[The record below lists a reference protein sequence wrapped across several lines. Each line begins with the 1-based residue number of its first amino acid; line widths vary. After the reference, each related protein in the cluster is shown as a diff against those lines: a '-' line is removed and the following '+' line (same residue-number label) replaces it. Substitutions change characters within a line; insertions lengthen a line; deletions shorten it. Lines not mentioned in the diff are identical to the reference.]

1 MVDRFNARDSNLPH
15 KKFNPLTI
23 HGKAANAVTSGL
35 NASIVHQK
43 SNADLSRAV
52 EKLTESHKELTE
64 LKKPMLAH
72 GAIEQIDSTLID
84 SSSLSSQADPLSDLV
99 ENFASID
106 VEYKK
111 ALEHGSVLRNKPDAI
126 SEQMQRVGRLLLQ
139 QEVIFSSAEPDLV
152 QQIKMMEKKL
162 ADESNLVT
170 ELKASKQSCDVEMDR
185 IIREGV
191 TKNQKYEEAISRLEQ
206 KVHRRNFQI
215 EGLKKE
221 NGSKDSDFRKLKIEV
236 TEVARLEQRGS
247 DNVTALE
254 KQMLSLRKSHNR
266 LQDDFK
272 GLTCK
277 YEASALIEK
286 GLRADLQGTE
296 SDRENWQ
303 RKYNAIKAELE
314 SLKREERNAVEEA
327 RTMRD
332 DMGKQLK
339 LVEQRIIDEQAWAT
353 KNCDA
358 EWLTHLHE
366 ACGTSTDTSCW
377 IIDKLWKTIP
387 STSIRS
393 VPLDIRR
400 VRLELSTVFT
410 YKPQRCNKNLN
421 AKTKKRALKVLL
433 CLTHGDV
440 PRLWEC
446 LHRIYEFWY
455 IWEDTS
461 LLDDTR
467 IMLFPLLWGIVF
479 KAITM
484 RNLQDIRGVIL
495 WLMLQLGCSLL
506 RYSNDSC
513 QFEELL
519 AKVHSLQ
526 ESSDTLLRA
535 AALRF
540 STINKY
546 LMMSDGI
553 SVLEDPSL
561 YSYCQALDTGPDEA
575 VTMIARELGKTEAV
589 AICVLT
595 YRGLDFHVEIDDK
608 EDSFFWHGDSNGVAF
623 FLGFDLVPWFALVDD
638 ERCWEIVEGGGH
650 ALRVWASRYELWL
663 NKCPEK
669 FVELLQ
675 NRMNID

>member
-1 MVDRFNARDSNLPH
+1 MGDTFNARSAH
-15 KKFNPLTI
+15 KQFKPPTLTRN
-23 HGKAANAVTSGL
+23 AANAGISGL
-35 NASIVHQK
+35 YASIVHQK
-43 SNADLSRAV
+43 SNADLNRAA
-52 EKLTESHKELTE
+52 EEIIESHKKLTELR
-64 LKKPMLAH
+64 KPLLAH
-72 GAIEQIDSTLID
+72 GAIEEIDSTLIG
-84 SSSLSSQADPLSDLV
+84 SSLTSQADPLCELV
-99 ENFASID
+99 EKLARVD

-111 ALEHGSVLRNKPDAI
+111 AVEHDSILRNKPDAI
-126 SEQMQRVGRLLLQ
+126 SGQMERVGRLLLQ

-152 QQIKMMEKKL
+152 QQIKMMEQKL

-185 IIREGV
+185 IIHEGV
-191 TKNQKYEEAISRLEQ
+191 TTNQRYEEAILRLEQ
-206 KVHRRNFQI
+206 KVQRRNSQI
-215 EGLKKE
+215 ERLKKE
-221 NGSKDSDFRKLKIEV
+221 NDSKDRKLKVEL
-236 TEVARLEQRGS
+236 TEIARLEQRDS
-247 DNVTALE
+247 DNVTDLE
-254 KQMLSLRKSHNR
+254 KQMLGLRKSHNR
-266 LQDDFK
+266 LQDDFD

-296 SDRENWQ
+296 SDREDWQ
-303 RKYNAIKAELE
+303 RKYNAVKAELK

-332 DMGKQLK
+332 NMGKQLK
-339 LVEQRIIDEQAWAT
+339 LVEQRIVDEQAWAT

-377 IIDKLWKTIP
+377 MIEKLWNTIP
-387 STSIRS
+387 NTSIRS
-393 VPLDIRR
+393 VPFDIRR
-400 VRLELSTVFT
+400 VRLEVSTIFT

-421 AKTKKRALKVLL
+421 ATIKKRALKVLL

-440 PRLWEC
+440 PRLWDC

-455 IWEDTS
+455 IWEDSS

-540 STINKY
+540 NTINKY
-546 LMMSDGI
+546 LMMGDGI

-561 YSYCQALDTGPDEA
+561 SSYCQSLDTGADEA
-575 VTMIARELGKTEAV
+575 VTIIARELGKAEAV
-589 AICVLT
+589 AICILT

-608 EDSFFWHGDSNGVAF
+608 GDPFFWHGESNGVAF

-650 ALRVWASRYELWL
+650 ALRVWASRYGLWL